1 MTKMENL
8 LPTYIEL
15 AQELANAGYVSDAD
29 IQAAADILT
38 DAFVIDAA
46 EAVEAEAMD
55 DYNKQEDLIA
65 KAENWVAEDA
75 VAGDVELAE
84 IDTDII
90 VDAADQAMAD
100 RDTVLA
106 AEVVIEAA
114 YEDAAAALLA
124 AEIIDEAN
132 AAAVAALLA
141 DL

>member
-1 MTKMENL
+1 M
-8 LPTYIEL
+8 PTYSEL
-15 AQELANAGYVSDAD
+15 AQALADAGYVSDAD
-29 IQAAADILT
+29 IQAAVDILT
-38 DAFVIDAA
+38 DALIIEAA

-55 DYNKQEDLIA
+55 GYNEQEDLIA

-100 RDTVLA
+100 RDTVII
-106 AEVVIEAA
+106 AEAVIDAA

-124 AEIIDEAN
+124 AEIIDAAN
-132 AAAVAALLA
+132 VTAVAALLA
-141 DL
+141 NL

>member
-1 MTKMENL
+1 M
-8 LPTYIEL
+8 PTYSEL
-15 AQELANAGYVSDAD
+15 AQALADAGYVSDAD
-29 IQAAADILT
+29 IQAAVDILT
-38 DAFVIDAA
+38 DALIIEAA

-55 DYNKQEDLIA
+55 DYNEQEDLIA

-100 RDTVLA
+100 RDTVII
-106 AEVVIEAA
+106 AEAVIDAA

-124 AEIIDEAN
+124 AEIIDAAN
-132 AAAVAALLA
+132 VTAVAALLSN
-141 DL
+141 L

>member
-1 MTKMENL
+1 M
-8 LPTYIEL
+8 PTYSEL
-15 AQELANAGYVSDAD
+15 AQALADAGYVSDAD
-29 IQAAADILT
+29 IQAAVDILT
-38 DAFVIDAA
+38 DALIIEAA

-55 DYNKQEDLIA
+55 DYNEQEDLIA

-100 RDTVLA
+100 RDTVII
-106 AEVVIEAA
+106 AEAVIDAA

-124 AEIIDEAN
+124 AEIIDAAN
-132 AAAVAALLA
+132 VTAVAALLA
-141 DL
+141 NL

>member
-1 MTKMENL
+1 MS
-8 LPTYIEL
+8 TYIKL

-90 VDAADQAMAD
+90 VDAADQAMTD

>member
-1 MTKMENL
+1 M
-8 LPTYIEL
+8 PTYFEL
-15 AQELANAGYVSDAD
+15 AQALADAGYVSDAD
-29 IQAAADILT
+29 IQAAVDILT
-38 DAFVIDAA
+38 DALIIEAA

-55 DYNKQEDLIA
+55 DYNEQEDLIA

-100 RDTVLA
+100 RDTVII
-106 AEVVIEAA
+106 AEAVIDAA

-124 AEIIDEAN
+124 AEIIDAAN
-132 AAAVAALLA
+132 VTAVAALLSN
-141 DL
+141 L

>member
-1 MTKMENL
+1 M
-8 LPTYIEL
+8 PTYFEL
-15 AQELANAGYVSDAD
+15 AQALADAGYVSDAD

-38 DAFVIDAA
+38 DALIIEAA

-55 DYNKQEDLIA
+55 DYNDQEDLIA

-100 RDTVLA
+100 RNTVIV
-106 AEVVIEAA
+106 AEAVIDAA

-124 AEIIDEAN
+124 AEIIDAAN
-132 AAAVAALLA
+132 VTAVAALLSN
-141 DL
+141 L

>member
-1 MTKMENL
+1 M
-8 LPTYIEL
+8 PTYFEL
-15 AQELANAGYVSDAD
+15 AQALADAGYVSDAD

-38 DAFVIDAA
+38 DALIIEAA

-55 DYNKQEDLIA
+55 DYNDQEDLIA

-100 RDTVLA
+100 RNTVIV
-106 AEVVIEAA
+106 AEDVIDAA

-124 AEIIDEAN
+124 AEIIDAAN
-132 AAAVAALLA
+132 ITAVAALLSN
-141 DL
+141 L

>member
-1 MTKMENL
+1 M
-8 LPTYIEL
+8 PTYFEL
-15 AQELANAGYVSDAD
+15 AQALADAGYVSDAD
-29 IQAAADILT
+29 IQAAVDILT
-38 DAFVIDAA
+38 DALIIEAA

-55 DYNKQEDLIA
+55 DYNEQEDLIA

-100 RDTVLA
+100 RDTVII
-106 AEVVIEAA
+106 AEAVIDAA

-124 AEIIDEAN
+124 AEIIDAAN
-132 AAAVAALLA
+132 VTAVAALLA
-141 DL
+141 NL

>member
-1 MTKMENL
+1 M
-8 LPTYIEL
+8 PTYFEL
-15 AQELANAGYVSDAD
+15 AQALADAGYVSDAD

-38 DAFVIDAA
+38 DALIIEAA

-55 DYNKQEDLIA
+55 DYNDQEDLIA

-100 RDTVLA
+100 RNTVIV
-106 AEVVIEAA
+106 AEAVSDAA

-124 AEIIDEAN
+124 AEIIDAAN
-132 AAAVAALLA
+132 ITAVAALLSN
-141 DL
+141 L